1 VATQGAESAVHD
13 CLVVAGGGVQVLIMT
28 FHASVEGLS
37 MFLVALTVS
46 MLVYSSA
53 LYYAEVK
60 SRHYTPSPCHYTPS
74 PCHYTP
80 RQSLLRRGQ
89 RARLADR
96 EHPGRLLVGHHH
108 HDDDRSTVFV

>member
-60 SRHYTPSPCHYTPS
+60 SRHYTPSPCHYTP
-74 PCHYTP
+74 

-89 RARLADR
+89 RARLTDR

-108 HDDDRSTVFV
+108 HDDDRSTVFVWEKN